1 MMNMSLHVCTHTW
14 LVSSPSTIVK
24 QNFAY
29 IKITMDCILPDM
41 KIFWEMKAARV
52 PK

>member
-1 MMNMSLHVCTHTW
+1 MCTHTW
-14 LVSSPSTIVK
+14 LVSSPSTIFK

-29 IKITMDCILPDM
+29 RKTTMDRILPDM
-41 KIFWEMKAARV
+41 KIFWEMKAAIV